1 MAVKKLNHMPMERP
15 VRSQAR
21 SEQAEPHSHNHH
33 HDHHDH
39 HDHLAHLTRNRLRLA
54 FVLTFF
60 ILAAEVAGGLFG
72 NSLALFS
79 DAGHVVTDLF
89 ALGLAWF
96 AGAQAERPANK
107 RNTFG
112 YHRVGIL
119 AALTNAV
126 TLIVIAIWITYE
138 AIGRLMRPEPVHPLV
153 MFASAGVGIV
163 VNLVIVLWL
172 GGEGHDNLNVR
183 GAWLHAMGDVGA
195 SVGVVIAGVIIL
207 LTGWT
212 LADPLLSVGI
222 AVLIAISAV
231 RLVRETI
238 AILMESAPSNV
249 PVDKVANDILGMKGV
264 SNVHDLH
271 VWNITSSVCALSC
284 HVVVNERDSAVNEK
298 PPMLDRISRMLLDKY
313 HIHHTTIQIETRR
326 NSVHRAQPTCSCDLP
341 NCYLDRSCGN

>member
-1 MAVKKLNHMPMERP
+1 MAVKKLNHTPSIRP
-15 VRSQAR
+15 LSVQPHPAGQEPRSQ
-21 SEQAEPHSHNHH
+21 
-33 HDHHDH
+33 DHHDH

-60 ILAAEVAGGLFG
+60 ILAAEVAGGLFA
-72 NSLALFS
+72 NSLALYS

-153 MFASAGVGIV
+153 MFASAGVGIA
-163 VNLVIVLWL
+163 VNLLIVFGLR
-172 GGEGHDNLNVR
+172 GEGQENLNVR

-195 SVGVVIAGVIIL
+195 SVGVVIAGAIIL

-212 LADPLLSVGI
+212 LADPLLSVAI
-222 AVLIAISAV
+222 AVLIAVSAA

-238 AILMESAPSNV
+238 AILMEAAPRNV
-249 PVDKVANDILGMKGV
+249 PVDHLAADIRGVKGV
-264 SNVHDLH
+264 SSVHDLH
-271 VWNITSSVCALSC
+271 VWNITSGVCALSC
-284 HVVVNERDSAVNEK
+284 HVVLNERDPAVNEK
-298 PPMLDRISRMLLDKY
+298 PPMLDRISRMVLDKY

-326 NSVHRAQPTCSCDLP
+326 HSGHSAQPACDCDPL
-341 NCYLDRSCGN
+341 NCYLDRSCGG

>member
-1 MAVKKLNHMPMERP
+1 MAVKKMNHTQSVRP
-15 VRSQAR
+15 LHIRSHPQGH
-21 SEQAEPHSHNHH
+21 EPHSHEHP
-33 HDHHDH
+33 HDH

-54 FVLTFF
+54 FALTIL
-60 ILAAEVAGGLFG
+60 ILAAEVAGGLFA
-72 NSLALFS
+72 NSLALLS

-96 AGAQAERPANK
+96 AGAQAGRPANQ

-126 TLIVIAIWITYE
+126 TLIVIAIWISYE
-138 AIGRLMRPEPVHPLV
+138 AIGRLMHPEPVHPLV
-153 MFASAGVGIV
+153 MFISAGVGIA
-163 VNLVIVLWL
+163 VNLLIVFWL
-172 GGEGHDNLNVR
+172 GGEGQENLNVR

-195 SVGVVIAGVIIL
+195 SVGVVVAGVIII

-222 AVLIAISAV
+222 AALVTVSAV
-231 RLVRETI
+231 RLIRETI
-238 AILMESAPSNV
+238 AILMEAAPSNV
-249 PVDKVANDILGMKGV
+249 PVERVAEDIKGV
-264 SNVHDLH
+264 RGVNGVHDLH
-271 VWNITSSVCALSC
+271 VWNITSGVCALSC
-284 HVVVNERDSAVNEK
+284 HVVVNERDSALNEK

-326 NSVHRAQPTCSCDLP
+326 GSGHRAKPTCDCDLP
-341 NCYLDRSCGN
+341 NCYLDRSCGG

>member
-1 MAVKKLNHMPMERP
+1 MAVKKMNHTQIERP
-15 VRSQAR
+15 FHVQAHP
-21 SEQAEPHSHNHH
+21 EGHKPHSHDHQDHH
-33 HDHHDH
+33 HGH

-54 FVLTFF
+54 FVLTIL
-60 ILAAEVAGGLFG
+60 ILAAEVTGGLFA

-96 AGAQAERPANK
+96 AGAQAERPADK

-126 TLIVIAIWITYE
+126 TLIVIAGWITYE

-153 MFASAGVGIV
+153 MFASAGVGIA
-163 VNLVIVLWL
+163 VNLLIVFGLH
-172 GGEGHDNLNVR
+172 GEGHENLNVR

-195 SVGVVIAGVIIL
+195 SVGVVVAGAVIL

-222 AVLIAISAV
+222 AALVTVSAV
-231 RLVRETI
+231 RLVREALT
-238 AILMESAPSNV
+238 ILMEAAPGNV
-249 PVDKVANDILGMKGV
+249 PVDKLAEDIKGV
-264 SNVHDLH
+264 RGVSEVHDLH
-271 VWNITSSVCALSC
+271 VWNITSGVCALSC
-284 HVVVNERDSAVNEK
+284 HVVVNERDSALNQK

-313 HIHHTTIQIETRR
+313 HIHHTTIQIETSRY
-326 NSVHRAQPTCSCDLP
+326 SGHRAQPACSCDPL
-341 NCYLDRSCGN
+341 NCYLDRSCGG